1 MNKTLKMILSISAA
15 VVAVAGIA
23 FLVIHFWED
32 LMDMLPGHKKD
43 IDPDLLEDSFE

>member
-1 MNKTLKMILSISAA
+1 MNKTLKLILSVSAA

-32 LMDMLPGHKKD
+32 LMDMLPGKKKD
-43 IDPDLLEDSFE
+43 LELEEFEDALD